1 MRLRATICSSTD
13 SIRTLILGVAI
24 AGVLGLSSVASAGQN
39 APEESSR
46 TAMEWLS
53 LGNMIL
59 TPLIMVAIAVF
70 GVWKLPPSP
79 KIAAWRIPLEIG
91 ALVFGSSILLSGIG
105 QQYAI
110 QKFATDDPVTLQGI
124 ATLGNYIGAL
134 LPLIVM
140 AFLWNQF
147 PKPIGAERSET
158 ALRSLGIGV
167 IAILAMLP
175 IIEGVGSLGVLIQE
189 RLQGSSPD
197 PVAHQTL
204 KLLTQ
209 SPIEGWWWMIAG
221 GAIILAPIV
230 EEILYRGIV
239 QQSLRRLKVP
249 RWWAILAT
257 SAGFTLMHIP
267 VLNDD
272 AMISSLVMLMFAS
285 MSFGWIR
292 ERTGLMAPSILAHM
306 LFNAINVLLAI
317 TMTA

>member
-1 MRLRATICSSTD
+1 M
-13 SIRTLILGVAI
+13 
-24 AGVLGLSSVASAGQN
+24 
-39 APEESSR
+39 
-46 TAMEWLS
+46 
-53 LGNMIL
+53 GNMIAS
-59 TPLIMVAIAVF
+59 PLILIAVVVL

-110 QKFATDDPVTLQGI
+110 QSISADDPIALKGI
-124 ATLGNYIGAL
+124 ATLGNYVGAT
-134 LPLIVM
+134 LPIIVM

-147 PKPIGAERSET
+147 PRPIGGERPEST
-158 ALRSLGIGV
+158 LRSLGIGV
-167 IAILAMLP
+167 IAILALFP
-175 IIEGVGSLGVLIQE
+175 IIEVAGSLGAILQE
-189 RLQGSSPD
+189 ALQGSPPD

-209 SPIEGWWWMIAG
+209 APIEGWWWMIAG
-221 GAIILAPIV
+221 GAIVMAPII
-230 EEILYRGIV
+230 EEILYRGII

-267 VLNDD
+267 VLSED
-272 AMISSLVMLMFAS
+272 AMIASLLMLMFAS
-285 MSFGWIR
+285 IGFGWIR
-292 ERTGLMAPSILAHM
+292 ERTGQMAPSILAHM
-306 LFNAINVLLAI
+306 LFNLINVILAI